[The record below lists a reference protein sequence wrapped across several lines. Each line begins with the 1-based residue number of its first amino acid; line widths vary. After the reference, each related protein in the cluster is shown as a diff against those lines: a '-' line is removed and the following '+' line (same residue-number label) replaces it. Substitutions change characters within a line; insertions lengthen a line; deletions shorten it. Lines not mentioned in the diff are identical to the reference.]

1 MKCSKAVSGYIIGL
15 LMVAGSSIATALPE
29 DREQPIR
36 ITADSASRFETTGET
51 HYTGNVELTQGSLR
65 INAEQIVVQQQQNG
79 AGVIVATGSPARLK
93 QTPTEQRG
101 PVSASA
107 ERIEYRQDLDT
118 VKLVR
123 NARIEQEGAVVT
135 GAIIDYDVSAQQVK
149 ASAAA
154 SPEGKQRVE
163 VIIPP
168 GALERSSEP

>member
-1 MKCSKAVSGYIIGL
+1 MKRSNAITAYFIGL
-15 LMVAGSSIATALPE
+15 LMVFGGSPAMALPE

-36 ITADSASRFETTGET
+36 ITADSASRFEATGET

-65 INAEQIVVQQQQNG
+65 INADRVVVQQQQNG
-79 AGVIVATGSPARLK
+79 AGIIVATGNPARLK

-101 PVSASA
+101 PVTASA

-118 VKLVR
+118 VKLVH
-123 NARIEQEGAVVT
+123 NARIEQEGAIVT
-135 GAIIDYDVSAQQVK
+135 GATIDYDVGAQQVK

-154 SPEGKQRVE
+154 SPEDKQRVE

>member
-1 MKCSKAVSGYIIGL
+1 MKCSKAVTGYFMGL
-15 LMVAGSSIATALPE
+15 LMVAGGSPVTALPE

-65 INAEQIVVQQQQNG
+65 INADRIVVQQPQNG
-79 AGVIVATGSPARLK
+79 AGVIIATGNPARLK

-135 GAIIDYDVSAQQVK
+135 GATIDYEVNAQQVK
-149 ASAAA
+149 ARAAVSA
-154 SPEGKQRVE
+154 EDNQRVE

>member
-1 MKCSKAVSGYIIGL
+1 MKCSKAVTGYFMGL
-15 LMVAGSSIATALPE
+15 LMVAGGSPVTALPE

-65 INAEQIVVQQQQNG
+65 INADRIVVQQPQNG
-79 AGVIVATGSPARLK
+79 AGVIIATGNPARLK

-135 GAIIDYDVSAQQVK
+135 GAIIDYEVNAQQVK
-149 ASAAA
+149 ARAAVSA
-154 SPEGKQRVE
+154 EDNQRVE